1 MSDPDE
7 VVIVRDLC
15 ADLLGRG
22 WSVVDVKAL
31 LLRQVVLVAEDF
43 ASPGFQVGVYLHL
56 LQGNKR
62 KIQGMRGWKR
72 VPPSFV
78 SVGLTTA
85 EICGEIRGPLDANRQ
100 RHGCDIAWDLLQE
113 AVPKAIARIQLTE
126 PGLIKEG
133 RRGCFYA
140 PRAWADL
147 YPAPTP
153 PKAKRGERPAPVL
166 PF

>member
-56 LQGNKR
+56 LQENKR
-62 KIQGMRGWKR
+62 KIQGMRGWRR
-72 VPPSFV
+72 VQPEGV
-78 SVGLTTA
+78 AVGLTPSA
-85 EICGEIRGPLDANRQ
+85 LCAEIRGPLDANRQ
-100 RHGCDIAWDLLQE
+100 RHGCEIAWDLLSE
-113 AVPKAIARIQLTE
+113 AVPKALARIQLTE
-126 PGLIKEG
+126 PGLIREA
-133 RRGCFYA
+133 RGYFWA
-140 PRAWADL
+140 PQAWADL
-147 YPAPTP
+147 YPVLPL
-153 PKAKRGERPAPVL
+153 PKARRGERPAPVL